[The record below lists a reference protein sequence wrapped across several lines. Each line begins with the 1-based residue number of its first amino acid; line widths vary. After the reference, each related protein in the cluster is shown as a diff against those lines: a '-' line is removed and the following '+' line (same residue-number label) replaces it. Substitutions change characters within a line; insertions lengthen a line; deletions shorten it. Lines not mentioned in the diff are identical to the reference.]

1 MYKFQYYP
9 ANIKKCKPLGFT
21 TIEEFKTLHKEPT
34 REMIEVFSKIAEAEV
49 KNDME
54 LKAKIKQNNLLYFT
68 PCVYIKNWRK
78 YDNITKF
85 TGLLVLDF
93 DHIENAK
100 VFKKHLFDEYP
111 FIISTWLSPSKKGIK
126 ALVRIPIIQV
136 QSPISKSTDEFKE
149 YFDAISDVMEL
160 YDGFDKIN
168 QNPAQPLF
176 QSYDPELLFRADATI
191 FSKRKAKPKFIPR
204 PSVQPFR
211 TFNSSSKKETIIRM
225 IVRKMNEIINNG
237 HPQLRR
243 ISYSLGGFVG
253 GGYLTQSEAEEL
265 IYNLIEHHR
274 YLCKGISGY
283 KKTASTFIKKG
294 MEKPLSFGY

>member
-191 FSKRKAKPKFIPR
+191 FSKRKAKPKFTPR
-204 PSVQPFR
+204 PSVRPFR
-211 TFNSSSKKETIIRM
+211 TFNSISKKETIIRM